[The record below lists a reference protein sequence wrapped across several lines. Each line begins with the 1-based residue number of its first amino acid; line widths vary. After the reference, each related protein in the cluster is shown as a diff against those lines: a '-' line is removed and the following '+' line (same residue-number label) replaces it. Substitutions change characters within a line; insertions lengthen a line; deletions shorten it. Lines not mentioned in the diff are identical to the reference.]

1 MRTWKIVAIIYSIIG
16 WVFISTVNLDNDA
29 PTIDTSP
36 RKETTVD
43 YRNTSPPEMIF
54 SSGGIPMRSLTY
66 PSKILGFYSPHSNYS
81 HYMKPKPV
89 LDRYQQP
96 NPDSSFYADEIAQ

>member
-16 WVFISTVNLDNDA
+16 IVFIKTVNLDNDP

-36 RKETTVD
+36 RKETTVA
-43 YRNTSPPEMIF
+43 YRNTSPPEMII

-66 PSKILGFYSPHSNYS
+66 PSRILDYYYPRT
-81 HYMKPKPV
+81 HYMVPQPQ
-89 LDRYQQP
+89 LDRYQQAVR
-96 NPDSSFYADEIAQ
+96 DSTFYADELAQ

>member
-16 WVFISTVNLDNDA
+16 IVFIKTVNLDNDP

-36 RKETTVD
+36 RNETTVT
-43 YRNTSPPEMIF
+43 YRNIAPPEMIVPP
-54 SSGGIPMRSLTY
+54 GGIRMRSLTY
-66 PSKILGFYSPHSNYS
+66 PSKTLGFYYPYS

-89 LDRYQQP
+89 LDRYQKP
-96 NPDSSFYADEIAQ
+96 DLDSSFFAGELAQ

>member
-1 MRTWKIVAIIYSIIG
+1 MKTWKIVAIIYSIIG
-16 WVFISTVNLDNDA
+16 IVFIKTVNLDNDP

-36 RKETTVD
+36 RKEITVD

-66 PSKILGFYSPHSNYS
+66 PSKILGFYSPLS
-81 HYMKPKPV
+81 HTMKPKPV
-89 LDRYQQP
+89 RDRYQKP
-96 NPDSSFYADEIAQ
+96 NPDSTFYADELVQ